1 MVRGAAQCRCHSAG
15 AADTSVHGDLPRQG
29 VAIAGRV
36 DAVADA
42 ELWRRAAQGDHGAF
56 TTLYER
62 HASAV
67 WNHAYRLTGSWA
79 LAEDVGAN
87 TFLTAWR
94 KRAEVTLVRDSALPW
109 LYSVAGNLVRN
120 EYRRTT
126 RFGRAVRKLPV
137 EDHAADHA
145 DAVAS
150 RIDDDRRMRQ
160 VLDAARK
167 LPKSERE
174 VFELCLLG
182 EVSSADAAALL
193 GVADTNIRARLSRA
207 RARLRTY
214 LEEMS

>member
-1 MVRGAAQCRCHSAG
+1 MEIDR
-15 AADTSVHGDLPRQG
+15 PRG

-36 DAVADA
+36 DAVTDA
-42 ELWRRAAQGDHGAF
+42 ELWRRAAAGDHAAF
-56 TTLYER
+56 TALYQR

-109 LYSVAGNLVRN
+109 LYTVAANLVRN

-126 RFGRAVRKLPV
+126 RFGRALRRLPLD
-137 EDHAADHA
+137 EHAADHA
-145 DAVAS
+145 DTVVS
-150 RIDDDRRMRQ
+150 RVDDDRRMRQ
-160 VLDAARK
+160 VLEAAEK
-167 LPKSERE
+167 LPKAERE
-174 VFELCLLG
+174 AFELCLLG
-182 EVSSADAAALL
+182 EISSADAAALL

-207 RARLRTY
+207 RARLRTH